1 MLIAGNGYSV
11 LSKFVF
17 DGDTLNLN
25 FQGEQF
31 LARLQWIDTPET
43 RKPSIHTNTDPR
55 IQAHWSWAERAKTA
69 LMNLVYQKPLICI
82 PIEKDR
88 FDRWIVD
95 LYLNN
100 KISPANSVQ
109 IALCKAGMA
118 VSYLPHNRYS
128 YTSRELAVMRGIIT
142 ETANANRKKVG
153 IWSEPNFILP
163 HEFKKLN
170 LSLS

>member
-82 PIEKDR
+82 PIK
-88 FDRWIVD
+88 
-95 LYLNN
+95 
-100 KISPANSVQ
+100 
-109 IALCKAGMA
+109 
-118 VSYLPHNRYS
+118 
-128 YTSRELAVMRGIIT
+128 SRRT
-142 ETANANRKKVG
+142 KKTDSIDG
-153 IWSEPNFILP
+153 
-163 HEFKKLN
+163 
-170 LSLS
+170 

>member
-1 MLIAGNGYSV
+1 MLRAGNEYSV

-69 LMNLVYQKPLICI
+69 LMNLVSGKPLICVLA
-82 PIEKDR
+82 ERDR

-95 LYLNN
+95 LYLGKVSAATN
-100 KISPANSVQ
+100 IQ
-109 IALCKAGMA
+109 TALCKAGMA

-128 YTSRELAVMRGIIT
+128 YTNRELAVMRGIIT

-170 LSLS
+170 LPLS

>member
-31 LARLQWIDTPET
+31 PARLQWIDTPET

-82 PIEKDR
+82 PNEKDR

-95 LYLNN
+95 LYLGKVSAATN
-100 KISPANSVQ
+100 VQ

-128 YTSRELAVMRGIIT
+128 YTIRELGVMRGIIT
-142 ETANANRKKVG
+142 ETANANRKKIG
-153 IWSEPNFILP
+153 IWSEPSFILP

-170 LSLS
+170 LS

>member
-1 MLIAGNGYSV
+1 MIVSGNGYSV
-11 LSKFVF
+11 LSNFVF

-55 IQAHWSWAERAKTA
+55 IQAHWSWAERAKTT
-69 LMNLVYQKPLICI
+69 LINLVHQKPLICI

-88 FDRWIVD
+88 FDRWVCD

-100 KISPANSVQ
+100 KISATNNVQ

-118 VSYLPHNRYS
+118 VSYLPYNRYS
-128 YTSRELAVMRGIIT
+128 YSGRELAVMRGIIT
-142 ETANANRKKVG
+142 ETANANSKKVG

-170 LSLS
+170 LSLP

>member
-25 FQGEQF
+25 FQGEPFGSAQGKQF

-82 PIEKDR
+82 PIKSRRTKKTDSIAGYVTSTSIIKFQQQITYKFSFVKLEWRLVICPITDTPT
-88 FDRWIVD
+88 
-95 LYLNN
+95 LYVNW
-100 KISPANSVQ
+100 Q
-109 IALCKAGMA
+109 
-118 VSYLPHNRYS
+118 
-128 YTSRELAVMRGIIT
+128 
-142 ETANANRKKVG
+142 
-153 IWSEPNFILP
+153 
-163 HEFKKLN
+163 
-170 LSLS
+170 